1 MRNDSEE
8 REDRT
13 TAWILAEA
21 SKWSLY
27 GVEVKIDGMFYT
39 GESSEVI
46 DHVREDNYYME
57 DYVSDDTVSYTH
69 LDVYKRQHYE
79 KAAKQ
84 IENICLTIVEMRF
97 LWIS

>member
-1 MRNDSEE
+1 MTQKRE
-8 REDRT
+8 RIEQ

-21 SKWSLY
+21 SKWSFY

-57 DYVSDDTVSYTH
+57 DYVSDD
-69 LDVYKRQHYE
+69 KG
-79 KAAKQ
+79 K
-84 IENICLTIVEMRF
+84 IVQVEFNR
-97 LWIS
+97 L